1 MTGGEG
7 SSRGKPVKRLKRG
20 GNLKAV
26 RVRVEKLQGKKQV
39 GNIRENKINIVHNK
53 KIGKTNKQYFQMYIK
68 LMS

>member
-39 GNIRENKINIVHNK
+39 RKH
-53 KIGKTNKQYFQMYIK
+53 
-68 LMS
+68 